1 MYIYSVTIRLQKQ
14 SEQEWLDFMQKKH
27 MRDVLDTGYFEKANM
42 RKIVSEPDADMIIY
56 NIEYHT
62 DHMEKYNDYA
72 RLAAPALQ
80 KDVSD
85 RFAGKFT
92 AERVVYEEVIS
103 MI

>member
-62 DHMEKYNDYA
+62 DHMEKYKDYA

-92 AERVVYEEVIS
+92 AERVVYEVIS
-103 MI
+103 TI